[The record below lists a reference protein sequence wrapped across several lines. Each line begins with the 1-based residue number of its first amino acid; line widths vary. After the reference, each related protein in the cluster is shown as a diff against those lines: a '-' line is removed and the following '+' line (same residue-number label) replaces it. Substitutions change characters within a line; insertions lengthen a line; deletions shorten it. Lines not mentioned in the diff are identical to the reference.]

1 MSTPSLVLD
10 FTQPAASVMLAQIN
24 FDNGTQVTGDQIRFG
39 QVAELPADDPSGMN
53 TLVFVAALQGASFE
67 GQEYFRYNRI
77 DISTVPGTRS
87 PLFSRSQALTV
98 ADIIGMINQ
107 RFSLNLSQDDIVD
120 EDLPI
125 PGAGQTVPFTLIMS
139 ANSLLWRGSVVLS
152 LSN

>member
-24 FDNGTQVTGDQIRFG
+24 FDNGTTVTGDQIRFG
-39 QVAELPADDPSGMN
+39 QVAELPADDPSGKN

-67 GQEYFRYNRI
+67 GQEYFRYDRI
-77 DISTVPGTRS
+77 DISTVPGARS
-87 PLFSRSQALTV
+87 SVFSRSQALTL

-107 RFSLNLSQDDIVD
+107 RFSLNLTQADIVD
-120 EDLPI
+120 GDLPI
-125 PGAGQTVPFTLIMS
+125 PAADQTVTFTLQM
-139 ANSLLWRGSVVLS
+139 APDSLLWRGSVTLS

>member
-24 FDNGTQVTGDQIRFG
+24 FDNGTAITGDQIRFG
-39 QVAELPADDPSGMN
+39 QVAELPADDPSGKN

-67 GQEYFRYNRI
+67 GQEYFRYDRV

-87 PLFSRSQALTV
+87 TAFSRSQALTV
-98 ADIIGMINQ
+98 SDIIGMINS
-107 RFSLNLSQDDIVD
+107 RFSLNLTQADIVD
-120 EDLPI
+120 GDLPI
-125 PGAGQTVPFTLIMS
+125 PATDQTVTFTLQM
-139 ANSLLWRGSVVLS
+139 APNSLLWRGSVTLS